1 MAVRVFGAGMAHTD
15 SSLPPAVVLGGG
27 PTALP
32 VVRRLGREGVE
43 VHALGVAA
51 DAVRHS
57 RYAHFVDLGDG
68 EGMQERW
75 LGWLL
80 ERAPEGAVVLA
91 ASDYG
96 AELIALNRRLLVDRR
111 LVPMELNDE
120 AVRIMLD
127 KQRTS
132 ELATRLG
139 IPCPR
144 TVRVASADDVAG
156 KLDFPLGLKPVHS
169 HLFHKHFKEKVFI
182 VRDERELEAKLEL
195 TARLDLEMIATEL
208 IEGPDAGLG
217 GYSAYLD
224 ERSEVLCEATK
235 RKPRQFPPKAG
246 TGTLHVSDWSEEV
259 ADLGRRLLTGA
270 GVRGHA
276 NVEVKRDER
285 DGQVKLIECNYRF
298 IQATALFQAAGFD
311 IVGFTYNRLTGRPL
325 PSMEY
330 RRGVRGLFLVNDL
343 RAFRRYRQI
352 GEISTGSYLRSLARP
367 HRAMQM
373 SWDDPAPAIAWHWG
387 VARKRLASARR

>member
-1 MAVRVFGAGMAHTD
+1 VRVFRAGMAHID

-43 VHALGVAA
+43 VHALGVVA

-57 RYAHFVDLGDG
+57 RYAHFVDLGAGNGIQD
-68 EGMQERW
+68 RW
-75 LGWLL
+75 LAWLV
-80 ERAPEGAVVLA
+80 ESAPAGAVLLA

-96 AELIALNRRLLVDRR
+96 AELIALNRPRLVERG

-120 AVRIMLD
+120 VVSIMLD

-132 ELATRLG
+132 ELAARLG
-139 IPCPR
+139 IACPR
-144 TVRVASADDVAG
+144 TVRVTSADDVAG
-156 KLDFPLGLKPVHS
+156 KLTFPLGLKPVHS
-169 HLFHKHFKEKVFI
+169 HLFHRHFNEKVFT
-182 VRDERELEAKLEL
+182 VRDERELEAKLEV
-195 TARLDLEMIATEL
+195 TARLDLEMVATEL

-246 TGTLHVSDWSEEV
+246 TGTLHVTDWSEEV

-285 DGQVKLIECNYRF
+285 DGKVKLIECNYRF

-311 IVGFTYNRLTGRPL
+311 IVGFTYNRLAGLPL

-330 RRGVRGLFLVNDL
+330 RHGARGLFLVNDL
-343 RAFRRYRQI
+343 RAFRGYRQL
-352 GEISTGSYLRSLARP
+352 GELTTGSYLRSLAQP
-367 HRAMQM
+367 HHAMQM
-373 SWDDPAPAIAWHWG
+373 SWDDPAPAIAWHWR
-387 VARKRLASARR
+387 VARKRLAGARG